1 MSTQKPEVPKID
13 FTPTVNINR
22 EVLGNDLA
30 YFDYDESFYYQT
42 KASLLRF
49 LHPINPFS
57 MPHES
62 NERHVGKDQNS
73 SQVSPPETAPFPSS
87 RNTIPTM

>member
-13 FTPTVNINR
+13 FTPTVNVNR
-22 EVLGNDLA
+22 EILGNDLA

-62 NERHVGKDQNS
+62 NERHVGKAHKS
-73 SQVSPPETAPFPSS
+73 SQASPPETALSLS
-87 RNTIPTM
+87 TKNITPTM